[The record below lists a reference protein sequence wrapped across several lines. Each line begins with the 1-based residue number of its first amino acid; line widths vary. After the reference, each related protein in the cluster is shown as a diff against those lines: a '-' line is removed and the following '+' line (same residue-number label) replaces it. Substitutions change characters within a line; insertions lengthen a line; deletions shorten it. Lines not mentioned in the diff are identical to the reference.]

1 MLSKMQCPRFGDRIV
16 PIFWGQ
22 RRVHVLGTGLC
33 PYPGDRIVPVSWGQC
48 NSLMPGTGLSPCAGP
63 GALTLAL
70 VLDGEAEDVPGA
82 EAGAVVHAAVE
93 EGVRVG
99 VLDVQDLARGGHVPR
114 DALVGRDADLV
125 ALWARRGSGAAGTAL
140 PEPKTPLKPLK
151 IVPLAPAAHLTSSST
166 TPPSN
171 TLATSSWLRRSS
183 RNTEHL
189 QEATAALAPTGPPPQ
204 GAQGGATPPRVPL
217 PAHISALLRFRAS
230 VMISWSNTETSSAAG
245 GRVSGGRGEGAP
257 RAGLQAGSPPDQR
270 EAPHAC
276 G

>member
-1 MLSKMQCPRFGDRIV
+1 MLSKMQRPRSGDRIV

-22 RRVHVLGTGLC
+22 HRVHVLGTGLC

-114 DALVGRDADLV
+114 DALVGGDADLV

-140 PEPKTPLKPLK
+140 PEPKTPLKSLK

-204 GAQGGATPPRVPL
+204 GAQGGATPPPCPPPRSHLGV
-217 PAHISALLRFRAS
+217 A
-230 VMISWSNTETSSAAG
+230 E
-245 GRVSGGRGEGAP
+245 VSGFRDDLLEQHGDVVCSGGK
-257 RAGLQAGSPPDQR
+257 G
-270 EAPHAC
+270 
-276 G
+276 